1 MLYNNLINILK
12 NLLIIIIFIFVIPFS
27 FFSKAQAGKILNCSN
42 CGNDNKVDTKPKLL
56 KEKEKNIDDNKKN
69 SNKKNSKTELLN
81 QMPEWCLN
89 PKISIVAIQ
98 VCGIASYDD
107 IIASRSAS
115 ELEGRTQLARR
126 FDSLIKEA
134 CKEETS
140 EENQKLVCKKQSDT
154 KFRVER
160 ATVLK
165 RKTVVIDNKYTTFS
179 LIVYPL

>member
-1 MLYNNLINILK
+1 MLDNNLISIYRSLFLK
-12 NLLIIIIFIFVIPFS
+12 IFFIFFI
-27 FFSKAQAGKILNCSN
+27 FFSLLTKAQAEKILNCSN
-42 CGNDNKVDTKPKLL
+42 CDNDKKVETKPNLL
-56 KEKEKNIDDNKKN
+56 KENKKNIDVNKEN
-69 SNKKNSKTELLN
+69 SNKKSSKTELLN
-81 QMPEWCLN
+81 QIPEWCLN

-98 VCGIASYDD
+98 VCGIASYND

-140 EENQKLVCKKQSDT
+140 EENQKLVCKKQSET

-165 RKTVVIDNKYTTFS
+165 AKTIVIDNRYTTFT
-179 LIVYPL
+179 LIVYPF

>member
-27 FFSKAQAGKILNCSN
+27 LLTNAQAGKILNCSN
-42 CGNDNKVDTKPKLL
+42 CGNDKKVEKKTKLL
-56 KEKEKNIDDNKKN
+56 KENEKNIDVNKED
-69 SNKKNSKTELLN
+69 SNKKSSKIELLN

>member
-1 MLYNNLINILK
+1 MLK
-12 NLLIIIIFIFVIPFS
+12 NFFAVVIFNFVIS
-27 FFSKAQAGKILNCSN
+27 ISLITMAQAGKILNCSN
-42 CGNDNKVDTKPKLL
+42 CGNDKKVDIKPKIINK
-56 KEKEKNIDDNKKN
+56 KEKTNDGNNDD
-69 SNKKNSKTELLN
+69 SNKKSSKIELLN

-140 EENQKLVCKKQSDT
+140 EENKKLVCKKQSDT

-165 RKTVVIDNKYTTFS
+165 AKTVVIDNKYTTFT

>member
-1 MLYNNLINILK
+1 MLYNNLISMNK
-12 NLLIIIIFIFVIPFS
+12 NLFIKIFFIFLISIS
-27 FFSKAQAGKILNCSN
+27 FLSKAQAGKILNCSN
-42 CGNDNKVDTKPKLL
+42 CGNNKKVETKPKLL
-56 KEKEKNIDDNKKN
+56 KKEKNIDVNKEN
-69 SNKKNSKTELLN
+69 SNRKNSKTELLN

>member
-1 MLYNNLINILK
+1 MSIVGEY
-12 NLLIIIIFIFVIPFS
+12 
-27 FFSKAQAGKILNCSN
+27 
-42 CGNDNKVDTKPKLL
+42 
-56 KEKEKNIDDNKKN
+56 
-69 SNKKNSKTELLN
+69 
-81 QMPEWCLN
+81 

>member
-1 MLYNNLINILK
+1 MLYNNPISMYK
-12 NLLIIIIFIFVIPFS
+12 NLFIKIFFIFLISIS
-27 FFSKAQAGKILNCSN
+27 FLSKAQAGKILNCSN
-42 CGNDNKVDTKPKLL
+42 CSNDKKVETKPKLL
-56 KEKEKNIDDNKKN
+56 KENEKNVDDNKKD

>member
-1 MLYNNLINILK
+1 MLDNNLISMYK
-12 NLLIIIIFIFVIPFS
+12 NLLIKIFFIFFI
-27 FFSKAQAGKILNCSN
+27 FFSLLTKVQAGKILNCSN
-42 CGNDNKVDTKPKLL
+42 CGNDKKVETKPKLL
-56 KEKEKNIDDNKKN
+56 KKEKNIDLNKED

>member
-1 MLYNNLINILK
+1 MLK
-12 NLLIIIIFIFVIPFS
+12 NFFIVIIFNFLISIS
-27 FFSKAQAGKILNCSN
+27 FLSKAQAGRILNCSN
-42 CGNDNKVDTKPKLL
+42 CDNDKKADIKPKIFNK
-56 KEKEKNIDDNKKN
+56 KEKTNDGNNDD
-69 SNKKNSKTELLN
+69 SNRKSSKIELLN
-81 QMPEWCLN
+81 EMPEWCLN

-98 VCGIASYDD
+98 VCGIASYGD
-107 IIASRSAS
+107 IEASRSAS

-134 CKEETS
+134 CTEETL

-165 RKTVVIDNKYTTFS
+165 RKTVVIDNKYTTFT

>member
-1 MLYNNLINILK
+1 MLDNKLISIFK
-12 NLLIIIIFIFVIPFS
+12 NLFIIKIFIFVITFS
-27 FFSKAQAGKILNCSN
+27 LLTNAQAGKILNCSN
-42 CGNDNKVDTKPKLL
+42 CGNDKKVETKPKLL
-56 KEKEKNIDDNKKN
+56 RE
-69 SNKKNSKTELLN
+69 NKKNSKTELLN
-81 QMPEWCLN
+81 KMPKWCLN

-160 ATVLK
+160 ATVHK
-165 RKTVVIDNKYTTFS
+165 SKTLIVDDKYVTFT
-179 LIVYPL
+179 LIVYSF